1 MSKKVLKTIKVSTLP
16 NGYSLTVGNSE
27 FMYFSE
33 IDLLAGFLSH
43 VGSGKT
49 DDMEK
54 GDILNTLFN
63 VMLGDKYVRDVD
75 NLNKTV
81 ERLERK
87 YNERIEKLEKLIT
100 IVNDAVNRHAT
111 MKEQLEETTKLT
123 DIMREGYS
131 KALKP
136 FKEYDQR
143 INKLEIDTQRME
155 SHFNTATNQA
165 DNLLKYIEERLSEVN
180 KDENLL
186 KEKAQ
191 MLVEKLDM
199 RLKMFDEVFDVDKK
213 AAGMPVDDIPEVE
226 ASNSKAQEKK
236 PRKKAE
242 KKPKADKPTKTVN
255 PKGKTTR
262 QKRDEAIL
270 AKMND
275 NPNIK

>member
-1 MSKKVLKTIKVSTLP
+1 MSKKVLKKIKVNTLP
-16 NGYSLTVGNSE
+16 NGYSLTIDNNE

-87 YNERIEKLEKLIT
+87 YNERIEKLDKLIT

-123 DIMREGYS
+123 DVMREGYS

-143 INKLEIDTQRME
+143 INKLELDTQRME

-165 DNLLKYIEERLSEVN
+165 DNMLKYIEDRLSEVN

-191 MLVEKLDM
+191 MLVNKLDM
-199 RLKMFDEVFDVDKK
+199 RLKMFDDVFDGDEKTTE
-213 AAGMPVDDIPEVE
+213 MPVYDIPEVE
-226 ASNSKAQEKK
+226 ASNSNAQEKK
-236 PRKKAE
+236 PHKKAE
-242 KKPKADKPTKTVN
+242 KKPKADKPTKTSKH
-255 PKGKTTR
+255 KGKTTR

>member
-123 DIMREGYS
+123 DVMRKGYAE
-131 KALKP
+131 ALKP

-143 INKLEIDTQRME
+143 INKLEVDTQRME

-226 ASNSKAQEKK
+226 ASNGKAEDKK

-242 KKPKADKPTKTVN
+242 KKPKADKPTKTAK
-255 PKGKTTR
+255 PKGKTAR

>member
-123 DIMREGYS
+123 DVMRKGYAE
-131 KALKP
+131 ALKP

-165 DNLLKYIEERLSEVN
+165 DNLLK
-180 KDENLL
+180 
-186 KEKAQ
+186 

-199 RLKMFDEVFDVDKK
+199 RLKMLDEVFDVNEK

-226 ASNSKAQEKK
+226 ASNKKK

-242 KKPKADKPTKTVN
+242 KKPKADKPKKERKTKKEKPAKEAK
-255 PKGKTTR
+255 PKGKTER

-270 AKMND
+270 KAIEEKARN
-275 NPNIK
+275 NSNIK

>member
-16 NGYSLTVGNSE
+16 NGYSLTVGNNE

-33 IDLLAGFLSH
+33 VDLLAGFLSH

-100 IVNDAVNRHAT
+100 IVNDAVNRHET
-111 MKEQLEETTKLT
+111 MKAQLEETTKLT
-123 DIMREGYS
+123 DVMRKGYAE
-131 KALKP
+131 ALKP

-165 DNLLKYIEERLSEVN
+165 DNMLKYIEERLSEVN

-199 RLKMFDEVFDVDKK
+199 RLKILDDVFDVDEK
-213 AAGMPVDDIPEVE
+213 AAETPVDDIPEVE

-242 KKPKADKPTKTVN
+242 KKPKADKPAKTTK
-255 PKGKTTR
+255 PKGKTNR
-262 QKRDEAIL
+262 KKRDEAIMEMM
-270 AKMND
+270 KD
-275 NPNIK
+275 NPNLK

>member
-1 MSKKVLKTIKVSTLP
+1 MSKKVLKKIEVNTLP
-16 NGYSLTVGNSE
+16 NGYSLTIDNNE

-87 YNERIEKLEKLIT
+87 YNERISKLEKLIT
-100 IVNDAVNRHAT
+100 IVNDAVTSHET
-111 MKEQLEETTKLT
+111 MKAQLEETTKLT
-123 DIMREGYS
+123 DVMREGYS

-143 INKLEIDTQRME
+143 INKLEVDTQRME

-165 DNLLKYIEERLSEVN
+165 DNLLKYIEDRLNEVN
-180 KDENLL
+180 KDENIL

-191 MLVEKLDM
+191 MLVKKLDI
-199 RLKMFDEVFDVDKK
+199 RLKMIDDVFDDDDN
-213 AAGMPVDDIPEVE
+213 AAEMPVDDIPEVE
-226 ASNSKAQEKK
+226 ASNSKAEEKK

-242 KKPKADKPTKTVN
+242 KKPKADKPAKTTK
-255 PKGKTTR
+255 PKGKTNR
-262 QKRDEAIL
+262 QKRDEAIMEMM
-270 AKMND
+270 KD

>member
-1 MSKKVLKTIKVSTLP
+1 MSKKSIKKIKVNTLP
-16 NGYSLTVGNSE
+16 NGYSLTIDNNE

-87 YNERIEKLEKLIT
+87 YNERIEKLDKLIT

-123 DIMREGYS
+123 DVMREGYS

-143 INKLEIDTQRME
+143 INKLELDTQRME

-165 DNLLKYIEERLSEVN
+165 DNMLKYIEDRLSEVN

-191 MLVEKLDM
+191 MLVNKLDI
-199 RLKMFDEVFDVDKK
+199 RLKMFDDVFDGDEKTTE
-213 AAGMPVDDIPEVE
+213 MPVDDIPEVE
-226 ASNSKAQEKK
+226 ASNSNAQEKK
-236 PRKKAE
+236 PRKKAG
-242 KKPKADKPTKTVN
+242 KKPKADKPTKT
-255 PKGKTTR
+255 GKTTR

>member
-1 MSKKVLKTIKVSTLP
+1 MSKKVFKKIKVNTLP
-16 NGYSLTVGNSE
+16 NGYSLTIDNNE

-43 VGSGKT
+43 VGGGKT
-49 DDMEK
+49 DEMEK

-100 IVNDAVNRHAT
+100 IVNDAVSRHET
-111 MKEQLEETTKLT
+111 MKAQLEETTKLT
-123 DIMREGYS
+123 DVMCKGYAE
-131 KALKP
+131 ALKP
-136 FKEYDQR
+136 FKEYNQR
-143 INKLEIDTQRME
+143 INKLELDTQRME

-165 DNLLKYIEERLSEVN
+165 DNMLKYIKERLSEVN

-191 MLVEKLDM
+191 MMVEKLDM
-199 RLKMFDEVFDVDKK
+199 RLKMFDEVFNVDGK

-226 ASNSKAQEKK
+226 ASNKKK

-255 PKGKTTR
+255 PKGKNTR

-270 AKMND
+270 AKMMEE

>member
-1 MSKKVLKTIKVSTLP
+1 MSKKVLKTIKVDTLP
-16 NGYSLTVGNSE
+16 NGYSLIIGNNE

-54 GDILNTLFN
+54 GDILNSLFN

-87 YNERIEKLEKLIT
+87 YNERIDKLEKLIT

-123 DIMREGYS
+123 DVMREGYS

-143 INKLEIDTQRME
+143 INKLELDTQRME
-155 SHFNTATNQA
+155 SHFNTATHQA
-165 DNLLKYIEERLSEVN
+165 DNLLKYIEDRLNEVN

-191 MLVEKLDM
+191 MLVKKLDI
-199 RLKMFDEVFDVDKK
+199 RLKMIDDVFDGDDN
-213 AAGMPVDDIPEVE
+213 AAEMPVDDIPEVE
-226 ASNSKAQEKK
+226 ASNSKAEEKK

-242 KKPKADKPTKTVN
+242 KKPKTDKPAKTTK
-255 PKGKTTR
+255 PKGKTNR
-262 QKRDEAIL
+262 QKRDEAIMEMM
-270 AKMND
+270 KD

>member
-16 NGYSLTVGNSE
+16 NGYSLTIGNNE

-33 IDLLAGFLSH
+33 VDLLAGFLSH

-87 YNERIEKLEKLIT
+87 YNDRIEKLEKLIT

-123 DIMREGYS
+123 DVMREGYS

-143 INKLEIDTQRME
+143 INKLESDTMRME

-165 DNLLKYIEERLSEVN
+165 DNMLKYIEERLSEVN
-180 KDENLL
+180 KEENLL

-199 RLKMFDEVFDVDKK
+199 RLRIAETLNE
-213 AAGMPVDDIPEVE
+213 APETPAVEEKPVE
-226 ASNSKAQEKK
+226 ASNGKTEKK
-236 PRKKAE
+236 KPAKSE
-242 KKPKADKPTKTVN
+242 EKPKKKMGR
-255 PKGKTTR
+255 PKKIGGDTKTTR
-262 QKRDEAIL
+262 KQRDAAIL
-270 AKMND
+270 AKMMEE